1 MRTSLAAALFILL
14 PAAAGTRLVAPDFLL
29 LFQRIELRC
38 NRIEFRQKCFAYI
51 FMRKIHREE
60 LLPQILLKYFRRR
73 RDVLSLSGI
82 SRYSALS
89 RRLSYTSGNST
100 GSCTLS
106 VFSVIILTYTIRDAL
121 INSAIPQKHHKAPHQ
136 LVRQPPFFLH
146 YEAGIPSSSAI
157 LRIASSGIS
166 AI

>member
-1 MRTSLAAALFILL
+1 MCTSFAAAFFILL
-14 PAAAGTRLVAPDFLL
+14 PAAAGTGLVAPDLL
-29 LFQRIELRC
+29 LFQYVNLRRS
-38 NRIEFRQKCFAYI
+38 RIEFRQKRFAYI